1 MERQWVPGWV
11 WTALVLLHL
20 LTLCW
25 VLRAESW
32 SFPDS
37 GRYLQ
42 AADNIRLYG
51 ELYAR
56 PWTGAQPQGQAVQEF
71 TIRTLGYP
79 LVVMGSGRG
88 SSGLWTLLVFQNL
101 LSMLNIGLVLTWW
114 ARRAQPTTR
123 QWLVVL
129 VGITTFPAQFI
140 YANAVMS
147 EVLLQTVVLTMTWAV
162 VAFIRRRQLRY
173 FAVGMGALVAAL
185 LIKPVFYP
193 LAVVPAVL
201 GMVLAWRWRTAKS
214 LIILGLMPLVVVV
227 MYMGWNKQRTGYAHF
242 SSIAEINLLHYNA
255 AGVLRQVAGPAA
267 EEIWVAGVLNDASV
281 QPDFAARQQLIQR
294 RAGAVLWA
302 HPLVY
307 ARQHAQG
314 MVTLFLDPGRFDIS
328 HLAGFAEPGGGGLLA
343 QVRAGGL
350 LRALSRLP
358 VGLLTGLALVLLANG
373 IRLALAAR
381 GFWRLGTSGQVLGT
395 VRWVV
400 LGLLV
405 YVALLTGP
413 LGAARFLVPV
423 WPLLL
428 AFALVGLRWPN
439 EAEAGSAAD
448 QAAPM
453 REDQR

>member
-1 MERQWVPGWV
+1 MERQRVPSWV
-11 WTALVLLHL
+11 WTVLLVLHL
-20 LTLCW
+20 LTICW
-25 VLRAESW
+25 VLSAENW

-37 GRYLQ
+37 DRYLQ
-42 AADNIRLYG
+42 AAKNIRMHG

-56 PWTGAQPQGQAVQEF
+56 PWTGALLQGQAVQEF

-79 LVVMGSGRG
+79 LVVMGLVREN
-88 SSGLWTLLVFQNL
+88 SGLWVLLVFQNL
-101 LSMLNIGLVLTWW
+101 LSILNIGFVLTWW

-123 QWLVVL
+123 QWLVAL
-129 VGITTFPAQFI
+129 LGIVTFPAQFI

-147 EVLLQTVVLTMTWAV
+147 EMLLQTVVLALTWAAL
-162 VAFIRRRQLRY
+162 AFVSKRQLRY
-173 FAVGMGALVAAL
+173 FAAGMGAIVAAL

-193 LAVVPAVL
+193 LAVVPAAL
-201 GMVLAWRWRTAKS
+201 GMVLAWRWRAAKG
-214 LIILGLMPLVVVV
+214 LAVLGMVPLVVVS

-255 AGVLRQVAGPAA
+255 AGVLRQTAGPAA
-267 EEIWVAGVLNDASV
+267 EETWVASVLKEADV
-281 QPDFAARQQLIQR
+281 QPNFAARQQLIQR

-307 ARQHAQG
+307 ARQHVQG
-314 MVTLFLDPGRFDIS
+314 MATLFLDPGRFDIS
-328 HLAGFAEPGGGGLLA
+328 HLAELAEPKGGGLLA
-343 QVRAGGL
+343 QVRAGGML
-350 LRALSRLP
+350 QALSLLP
-358 VGLLTGLALVLLANG
+358 VGLLTVLGLVFLANG
-373 IRLALAAR
+373 VRLMLAVR
-381 GFWRLGTSGQVLGT
+381 GFWRLGSSGQVLRTG
-395 VRWVV
+395 RWVA

-428 AFALVGLRWPN
+428 AFALVGLQWPSQ
-439 EAEAGSAAD
+439 AEAASAEN